1 MLHLSDGLGHLVQ
14 VVLYRLRVK
23 TPAHLREVLPL
34 NEFPFEFQVAA
45 LLDGVEEQRK
55 PGPILNPLLMRGFS
69 ENGEGS
75 EPRLLGVGGQRCRAL
90 AG

>member
-34 NEFPFEFQVAA
+34 NEFPSEFQVAA
-45 LLDGVEEQRK
+45 LL
-55 PGPILNPLLMRGFS
+55 
-69 ENGEGS
+69 
-75 EPRLLGVGGQRCRAL
+75 GG
-90 AG
+90 